1 MAKSNSQ
8 RKTHSDKFP
17 LTLHKPG
24 RYCKKIM
31 GKIYLNGEIKLRH
44 FYDSTSLRMDFVKF
58 VAPNRA
64 VSDIST
70 VDPPVDLQ
78 NYRKKA
84 DKD

>member
-1 MAKSNSQ
+1 
-8 RKTHSDKFP
+8 
-17 LTLHKPG
+17 
-24 RYCKKIM
+24 M